1 MRAETRSGALGTSAV
16 LAMQV
21 MTADHLWVY
30 IGVLVVSPIGM
41 GLADPV
47 FLRAL
52 SLSRSTYL
60 LARGPSQSHKPTACA
75 RPALQDVQRPPSLG
89 GASRASF
96 GCLMTDGPAW
106 TA

>member
-1 MRAETRSGALGTSAV
+1 MRAETRSGALGTIAV

-52 SLSRSTYL
+52 SLSLPTYL
-60 LARGPSQSHKPTACA
+60 PT
-75 RPALQDVQRPPSLG
+75 
-89 GASRASF
+89 
-96 GCLMTDGPAW
+96 CLPTYLP
-106 TA
+106 TYRRFRV